1 MFTGIVEKSV
11 SLLASEV
18 MPFGRRL
25 VIENIWGDLR
35 HGESIAVNGTC
46 LTVAGFDA
54 NTIAFDVISESLNK
68 TNLGDLAAGDLVHVE
83 RAMRIGDRFDGHFVQ
98 GHIDGTGVISQ
109 QRQDVADWRTRLDVP
124 VELMRYMIPK
134 GSVALDGISLTI
146 AAMGEC
152 WIEVALIPTTLDITQ
167 LGRKAVGSRVN
178 IECDLTVKTIV
189 NVMDRVKISK

>member
-11 SLLASEV
+11 PLLGSEV

-25 VIENIWGDLR
+25 VIENIWDDLR

-54 NTIAFDVISESLNK
+54 NTIAFDVITESLNR

-124 VELMRYMIPK
+124 GELMRYMIPK

-146 AAMGEC
+146 AAMGER

-178 IECDLTVKTIV
+178 IECDMTVKTIV
-189 NVMDRVKISK
+189 SVMDRVKISK